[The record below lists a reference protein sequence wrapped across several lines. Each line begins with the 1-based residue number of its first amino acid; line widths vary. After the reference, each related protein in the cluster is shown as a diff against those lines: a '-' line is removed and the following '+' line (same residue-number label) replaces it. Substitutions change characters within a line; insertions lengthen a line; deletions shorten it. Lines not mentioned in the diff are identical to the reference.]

1 MRIDKVIMKRKKVP
15 FYRCILFK
23 VCLIIFVAMLS
34 TVFIGSV
41 IIFQSAKRE
50 DEANIISMTY
60 SFTNMMKVGFTDD
73 VVQWLFDYWEAHYKD
88 MHYLSRKEAEDDEL
102 YNAWMKDHEEA
113 AELYNN
119 CFLSVAAC
127 SVKDLEAM
135 SDQDQLLFAEYY
147 YFINSQSYDMATA
160 YEGRNST
167 YSIFKVI
174 DTDEGE
180 QEYLYFGNNTQE
192 PALGNV
198 EPISSIRK
206 LFIRKILNTGYGL
219 DQLENIITRDGH
231 FYIYSAAPILLND
244 DVVAIVE
251 LQYPWTETRNDLLY
265 QTGRTIGGIVVY
277 IIICEIII
285 ILLLFFM
292 IIRPV
297 RRLQEQILDYT
308 KDKDAGGCEKG
319 LLWLNKRKDE
329 VGSLARDVTNMTK
342 EMDRYICEIYKFA
355 EEKADSKAALSVAAK
370 IQLDMLPCRFPAFPD
385 RDDFCIFA
393 SMTPA
398 KEVGGDFYDF
408 FLLDDDHLGMVIA
421 DVSEKGIPASLFM
434 VISKTLIKDQAR
446 MCRSPKTILE
456 DVNNKLFESNGEG
469 MFVTVWLGILTIS
482 TGKIVAANAGHEYP
496 ALRKADGEFELFKDE
511 HGFVLGTMKDMK
523 YTEYELELEKG
534 GCLFLYTDGVPEA
547 TNLNDELFGT
557 DRMLEALNKDPKAE
571 PGVLLD
577 NVKKA
582 TDEFVGEAPQFD
594 DLTMMAVTLK

>member
-23 VCLIIFVAMLS
+23 VCIIIFVAMLS
-34 TVFIGSV
+34 TILIGAV
-41 IIFQSAKRE
+41 ITYQGVKRE
-50 DEANIISMTY
+50 DEVNILSKAQ
-60 SFTNMMKVGFTDD
+60 SFVNILHQGFTDD
-73 VVQWLFDYWEAHYKD
+73 GTQWLLDYWEAHCNE
-88 MHYLSRKEAEDDEL
+88 MNLLSRKETEDEKVFD
-102 YNAWMKDHEEA
+102 AWMSDHEEA
-113 AELYNN
+113 KDFMISNMQYEISAEEL
-119 CFLSVAAC
+119 
-127 SVKDLEAM
+127 KEM
-135 SDQDQLLFAEYY
+135 SDQDQLLLAEYV
-147 YFINSQSYDMATA
+147 YDAASHSFDTATL
-160 YEGRNST
+160 YEGRKAT
-167 YSIFKVI
+167 YTLFKLI

-180 QEYLYFGNNTQE
+180 KEYLYFSNKTDE
-192 PALGNV
+192 PALGKV
-198 EPISSIRK
+198 EPISDIEH
-206 LFIRKILNTGYGL
+206 LFVKNILQTGYGL
-219 DQLENIITRDGH
+219 DSLEYFISPDGVL
-231 FYIYSAAPILLND
+231 YMYTACPVILND
-244 DVVAIVE
+244 KVVAIE
-251 LQYPWTETRNDLLY
+251 KLEYPWSETRSELLS
-265 QTGRTIGGIVVY
+265 QTAEAIKRIVVY

-297 RRLQEQILDYT
+297 RKLQEKILDYT
-308 KDKDAGGCEKG
+308 KDKDASGCEKG
-319 LLWLNKRKDE
+319 LLVLNKRKDE

-342 EMDRYICEIYKFA
+342 EMDRYISEIYKFA

-370 IQLDMLPCRFPAFPD
+370 IQRDMLPCRFPAFPD

-434 VISKTLIKDQAR
+434 VISKTLIKDHAQ

-456 DVNNKLFESNGEG
+456 EVNNKLCESNGEG

-482 TGKIVAANAGHEYP
+482 TGKIVAANAGHEFP
-496 ALRKADGEFELFKDE
+496 AIRKANGEFELFQDE
-511 HGFVLGTMKDMK
+511 HGFVLGCMKDMK
-523 YTEYELELEKG
+523 YNEYEMELEKG

-547 TNLNDELFGT
+547 TNANDELFGT
-557 DRMLEALNKDPKAE
+557 DRMLEALNKDPKAT
-571 PGVLLD
+571 PGDILD

-582 TDEFVGEAPQFD
+582 TDEFVGDAPQFD

>member
-23 VCLIIFVAMLS
+23 VCIIIFVAMLS
-34 TVFIGSV
+34 TILIGAV
-41 IIFQSAKRE
+41 ITFQGVKRE
-50 DEANIISMTY
+50 DEENILQKAQ
-60 SFTNMMKVGFTDD
+60 SFVNIFKQAFTDD
-73 VVQWLFDYWEAHYKD
+73 GNQWLLDYWEAHCNE
-88 MHYLSRKEAEDDEL
+88 MNLLSAEDKQDEEIF
-102 YNAWMKDHEEA
+102 NAWMNDHEA
-113 AELYNN
+113 AMNYEMSKLAYQI
-119 CFLSVAAC
+119 SAE
-127 SVKDLEAM
+127 DIEEM
-135 SDQDQLLFAEYY
+135 SDRDQHLFAEYIY
-147 YFINSQSYDMATA
+147 EAISHSFEQTTS
-160 YEGRNST
+160 YEGRKAT
-167 YSIFKVI
+167 YNVFKII

-180 QEYLYFGNNTQE
+180 KEYLYYSNKTGE
-192 PALGNV
+192 PALGKV
-198 EPISSIRK
+198 EPIPIFERAFARRVIKTGDGLNS
-206 LFIRKILNTGYGL
+206 LEYFISP
-219 DQLENIITRDGH
+219 DGV
-231 FYIYSAAPILLND
+231 FSLYTACPVKLND
-244 DVVAIVE
+244 KVVAIVGLE
-251 LQYPWTETRNDLLY
+251 YPWNETSSELLS
-265 QTGRTIGGIVVY
+265 QTAEAIKRIVVY
-277 IIICEIII
+277 IIVCEIII

-297 RRLQEQILDYT
+297 RKLQEKILDYT
-308 KDKDAGGCEKG
+308 KDKDASGCEKG
-319 LLWLNKRKDE
+319 LLVLNKRKDE

-342 EMDRYICEIYKFA
+342 EMDRYISEIYKFA

-434 VISKTLIKDQAR
+434 VISKTLIKDQAQ

-456 DVNNKLFESNGEG
+456 EVNNKLCESNGEG

-482 TGKIVAANAGHEYP
+482 TGKIVAANAGHEFP
-496 ALRKADGEFELFKDE
+496 AIRKANGEFELFQDE
-511 HGFVLGTMKDMK
+511 HGFVLGCMKDIK
-523 YTEYELELEKG
+523 YNEYEMELEKG

-547 TNLNDELFGT
+547 TNANDKLFGT
-557 DRMLEALNKDPKAE
+557 DRMLEALNKDPKAT
-571 PGVLLD
+571 PGDLLD

-582 TDEFVGEAPQFD
+582 TDEFVGDAPQFD